1 MPKFNLNREIFFGV
15 ILLIGSYYILNYL
28 DKSKIAKM
36 VSKHSHAT
44 DVNERIV
51 LPKNVRPIHY
61 DLELKPDME
70 KFAFDGKVSI
80 KYLLIN
86 FY

>member
-15 ILLIGSYYILNYL
+15 ILLFSSYYLLNYL
-28 DKSKIAKM
+28 DKSKTPIM

-51 LPKNVRPIHY
+51 LPKNVRPVHY
-61 DLELKPDME
+61 DLEIKPDME
-70 KFAFDGKVSI
+70 KFVFDGKVSI
-80 KYLLIN
+80 K
-86 FY
+86 